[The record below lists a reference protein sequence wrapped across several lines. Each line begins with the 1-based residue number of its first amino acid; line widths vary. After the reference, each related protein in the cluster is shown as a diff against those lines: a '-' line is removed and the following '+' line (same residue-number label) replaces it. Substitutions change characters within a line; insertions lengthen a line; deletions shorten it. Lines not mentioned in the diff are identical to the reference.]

1 MIKTISLKGVT
12 SYPND
17 QPVVLGPLKRVNL
30 VYGLNGSG
38 KSTVGD
44 YLQDLTGNRYQ
55 ACQVDP
61 AIKQDQVFVY
71 NQKFIEKNFHQER
84 HPGIFTLNEGN
95 IEAKEKIAELQQ
107 SLETANKELIA

>member
-17 QPVVLGPLKRVNL
+17 QAVVLGPLKRVNL

-44 YLQDLTGNRYQ
+44 YLQDLTGNRYLT
-55 ACQVDP
+55 CQVDP

-71 NQKFIEKNFHQER
+71 NQKFIEKNFHQES

-95 IEAKEKIAELQQ
+95 IEAKEKTRRVTTKLRDGQ
-107 SLETANKELIA
+107 